1 MTVQLHDT
9 GEEYI
14 IRKTFTEDLGTVTG
28 VDIGLYNDS
37 TDALADSDDV
47 GAITTEPAGSNYGR
61 ISLSFGTG
69 DFTAQDTSGDWEAV
83 FSDAGSDLTYTTD
96 DSSQT
101 VDSAFVVV
109 TFQANDTG
117 DGSQQDHLLFTLD
130 LEDSQGNSVSRDLS
144 QIDTLDLTA
153 STGGLSIN

>member
-1 MTVQLHDT
+1 MTIQLHDT
-9 GEEYI
+9 GEEFI
-14 IRKTFTEDLGTVTG
+14 IRKVFTEDLGTVTG
-28 VDIGLYNDS
+28 VSVGLFNDA

-47 GAITTEPAGSNYGR
+47 GQITTEPTGSAYAP
-61 ISLSFGTG
+61 IALTFGTG
-69 DFTAQDTSGDWEAV
+69 DFTAQDSGGDWAAV
-83 FSDAGSDLTYTTD
+83 FSDAGSDLTYDVT

-109 TFQANDTG
+109 TFQANDTA